1 MADSPAFE
9 RASEEVERCTS
20 LDRLEAR
27 GTIRL
32 LLKEAGLDAKRVR
45 SLELRKV
52 AEKLLARELEN
63 RGVADSATAVASVVA
78 ALVSV
83 TDSETSESPEDV
95 FARLGGRS

>member
-9 RASEEVERCTS
+9 RASEELERCTS

-63 RGVADSATAVASVVA
+63 RGVSDATAAVATVA
-78 ALVSV
+78 GALVGVPDSV
-83 TDSETSESPEDV
+83 ESESPEDV

>member
-1 MADSPAFE
+1 MADSAAFE
-9 RASEEVERCTS
+9 KASEELEHCTS

-52 AEKLLARELEN
+52 SERLLARELEN
-63 RGVADSATAVASVVA
+63 RGVSEPAAAVAVVVA
-78 ALVSV
+78 ALVGVSDSV
-83 TDSETSESPEDV
+83 ESDSPEDV

>member
-1 MADSPAFE
+1 MADSAAFE
-9 RASEEVERCTS
+9 RASEELENRTS

-52 AEKLLARELEN
+52 AEKLLAKELEN
-63 RGVADSATAVASVVA
+63 RGVSDPAAAVAAIVA
-78 ALVSV
+78 ALVGV
-83 TDSETSESPEDV
+83 PDSADSESPEDV

>member
-1 MADSPAFE
+1 MADSAAFE
-9 RASEEVERCTS
+9 TASEKLESCTN

-63 RGVADSATAVASVVA
+63 RGVADSAGAVAAVVA
-78 ALVSV
+78 ALVTVPACVES
-83 TDSETSESPEDV
+83 DSPEDV

>member
-1 MADSPAFE
+1 MADSAAFE
-9 RASEEVERCTS
+9 RASEELENRTS

-52 AEKLLARELEN
+52 AEKLLAKELEN
-63 RGVADSATAVASVVA
+63 RGVSDPAAAVAAIVA
-78 ALVSV
+78 ALVGV
-83 TDSETSESPEDV
+83 HDGAESESPEDV